1 MLLIRANCAAYVNHQ
16 NKTMRKT
23 LIIFTTI
30 ILSSTIYISCSKSI
44 VERTENLPPL
54 NPVSEDIDAGQ
65 WKTVLL
71 SRPDSFVVAPPPAI
85 NSPAYLADLNEIK
98 GYQENLSDDA
108 KSKIRYWGSGNV
120 LRWNE
125 VMRELVSKHNLPPYQ
140 NEDGTYPAPSSV
152 NPFNY
157 PQFPFSNPPFAAR
170 AFAYLSAAQ
179 YDALVACWY
188 YKKLYNQP
196 APYTVDS
203 SVNAMNGKT
212 ELPSYPS
219 EAGVLAGVTS
229 EIMKLMFPTE
239 VANVQQKADEEEL
252 AAIQSGTAT
261 RTDIKAGEALGRQ
274 IAALFTARAKGD
286 HAGTA
291 GGTPEIWSAFVTN
304 TSARGETPWYSLEV
318 PKRPPMLPLYGN
330 VLPFLFDSLT
340 VIKIRPGYPLSTKS
354 GEFEEQNQ
362 AAYNQIKNPTREQE
376 RIVQYWADGVGT
388 YTPTGHWNA
397 IAAED
402 FIKQNYSEVRWAR
415 NMALLNMG
423 QMDAAIVCWNTKY
436 YYFNPRPTQ
445 IIPLIKTLTGIPN
458 FPSYISGHSTFSECA
473 STVLG
478 HIIPANASK
487 YEAMSAE
494 AAKSRFIAGIHTQM
508 DCDSGMIAGKR
519 VGAYAVLRAQHDGAE

>member
-1 MLLIRANCAAYVNHQ
+1 MKKIISLSIFAA
-16 NKTMRKT
+16 
-23 LIIFTTI
+23 
-30 ILSSTIYISCSKSI
+30 LSSVIYFSCAKE
-44 VERTENLPPL
+44 VHGRTDNLPAL
-54 NPVSEDIDAGQ
+54 NPASQDLDAGA
-65 WKTVLL
+65 WKMVLL
-71 SRPDSFVVAPPPAI
+71 SSPDAFAVAAPPST
-85 NSPAYLADLNEIK
+85 NTPAYLADLNEIK
-98 GYQENLSDDA
+98 GYQEDLNADA
-108 KSKIRYWGSGNV
+108 LNKIRYWGAGGV

-125 VMRELVSKHNLPPYQ
+125 IMRELVAKHNLPPYQ

-196 APYTVDS
+196 APSAVDATI
-203 SVNAMNGKT
+203 NAMNGKT
-212 ELPSYPS
+212 DLPSYPS

-239 VANVQQKADEEEL
+239 IANIQQQIEDEEL

-274 IAALFTARAKGD
+274 IAALFTARAKAD

-291 GGTPEIWSAFVTN
+291 GGNPDIWSAFVTN
-304 TSARGETPWYSLEV
+304 TSARGETPWYSLEL

-340 VIKIRPGYPLSTKS
+340 VTKIRPGYPFSTAS
-354 GEFEEQNQ
+354 GEFEEQNK

-376 RIVQYWADGVGT
+376 RVVQFWADGVGT

-402 FIKQNYSEVRWAR
+402 FIHQNYSEVRWAR

-436 YYFNPRPTQ
+436 FYFNPRPTQ
-445 IIPLIKTLTGIPN
+445 MIPGIKTLTGIPN
-458 FPSYISGHSTFSECA
+458 FPSYISGHSTFSESA
-473 STVLG
+473 STILG
-478 HIIPANASK
+478 HIIPANAGK
-487 YEAMSAE
+487 YEALSAE

-508 DCDSGMIAGKR
+508 DCDSGMVAGKR
-519 VGAYAVLRAQHDGAE
+519 VGEYAVTRAKTDGAE

>member
-1 MLLIRANCAAYVNHQ
+1 MQIVQSKLITIR
-16 NKTMRKT
+16 KPTMKKIISF
-23 LIIFTTI
+23 LIITAAFSS
-30 ILSSTIYISCSKSI
+30 ILYMSCSKNI
-44 VERTENLPPL
+44 AERTDNLPAL
-54 NPVSEDIDAGQ
+54 NPISQDADAGQ

-71 SRPDSFVVAPPPAI
+71 TSPDVFAVAAPPAT
-85 NSPAYLADLNEIK
+85 NSPAYIADLNEIK
-98 GYQENLSDDA
+98 GYQEDLNDDA
-108 KSKIRYWGSGNV
+108 VNNIRYWGAGGV

-125 VMRELVSKHNLPPYQ
+125 IIRELVAKHNLPPYQ
-140 NEDGTYPAPSSV
+140 NEDGTYPAPNSL

-170 AFAYLSAAQ
+170 AFAYISAAQ
-179 YDALVACWY
+179 YDALVACWH

-196 APYTVDS
+196 APYTVD
-203 SVNAMNGKT
+203 ATITATNGKT
-212 ELPSYPS
+212 DLPSYPS
-219 EAGVLAGVTS
+219 EAAVLAGVTS

-239 VANVQQKADEEEL
+239 VANIQQKLEDAEL

-261 RTDIKAGEALGRQ
+261 RTDINAGEALGRQ
-274 IAALFTARAKGD
+274 IAALFTARAKAD

-291 GGTPEIWSAFVTN
+291 GGNPDVWNSFVTN
-304 TSARGETPWYSLEV
+304 TSARGETPWYSLET
-318 PKRPPMLPLYGN
+318 PKRPPMLPLFGD
-330 VLPFLFDSLT
+330 VLPFLFDSST
-340 VIKIRPGYPLSTKS
+340 TAKIRPGYPFSTAS

-362 AAYNQIKNPTREQE
+362 AAYKQIKNPTREQE

-445 IIPLIKTLTGIPN
+445 MIPLLKTLTGIPN
-458 FPSYISGHSTFSECA
+458 FPSYISGHSTFSESA
-473 STVLG
+473 STILG
-478 HIIPANASK
+478 HIIPANAAK
-487 YEAMSAE
+487 YESLSEE

-508 DCDSGMIAGKR
+508 DCDSGMVAGKR
-519 VGAYAVLRAQHDGAE
+519 VGDYAVIRAKTDGAE